1 MSSSQ
6 SRKDR
11 AKEKKLL
18 RQAEREVP
26 TLEFDFGSAGL
37 TFHGPIIITDLTI
50 AESHRQALVAANQ
63 PLPPP
68 VRCRFLIDTGADGCL
83 VKHELAERAGLKL
96 INPNSPLGGIGVDT
110 TGRTYLGRIMFTCAS
125 KTVSRGRHIFAV
137 DTEIQSGQLQSDQI
151 DGLIGRTVL
160 NHFELLYNGLTGKVT
175 MRFIGKDLARRFP
188 AGS

>member
-1 MSSSQ
+1 MSSSP

-18 RQAEREVP
+18 RKVGREVP
-26 TLEFDFGSAGL
+26 VLEFDFGSDGL
-37 TFHGPIIITDLTI
+37 AFHGPIIITDLTI
-50 AESHRQALVAANQ
+50 AESHREALVAAKQ

-83 VKHELAERAGLKL
+83 VKHEFAERAGLKL
-96 INPNSPLGGIGVDT
+96 INPSSPLGGIGVDT
-110 TGRTYLGRIMFTCAS
+110 TGRTYLGRIMFACDS
-125 KTVSRGRHIFAV
+125 KTVSGGRHTFAI

-160 NHFELLYNGLTGKVT
+160 HHFELLYNGLTGKVT
-175 MRFIGKDLARRFP
+175 MRFIGKGLARRGP
-188 AGS
+188 IGR